1 MLSRS
6 NDVAWVDD
14 TADQNDAVSWTRP
27 PPHPQQQPPPLDG
40 GDWYL
45 AAGHIITPPSEIGN
59 DALLLPSTLQT
70 TSSCSSQPQFDPLL
84 SSSSSQQQ
92 LPFFPFSAA
101 KSSLSSFYNNSP
113 FESNAYN
120 FCTEPGFLPPVHRT
134 EPGSCFEFPGFG
146 YSGLDGLDSNPTLF
160 GNRVKMLMPLEVGP
174 STGPGPVEPSLFQK
188 RFMVRSSSTGSDKL
202 GELGGGFW
210 GGRGKRKRDDNG
222 NGDVEEDEVEGSF
235 GVSMV
240 NYDSDEQFEEGDV
253 GNNNNT
259 NNVTMN
265 HDNSI
270 NDDDN
275 GNFSNS
281 NTNSLVTGGGGSGK
295 GKGKRKGLPA
305 KNLMAERRRR
315 KKLNDRLYLLRSVVP
330 KISKMDRASI
340 LGDAIDYLKELLE
353 RISELH
359 NELESSNPGPLMPAS
374 SHPSTLIPP
383 TLPCRVKEEISPNS
397 LPVPKNQLARIEVSA
412 GEGRAVNI
420 HLFCAR
426 RPGLLLST
434 LEALE
439 NLGLDIQQG
448 VISCF
453 NGFALDIFRA
463 EQCREG
469 NEILPEQI
477 KAVLLDSAG
486 FHGVM

>member
-6 NDVAWVDD
+6 NGVAWMDATGDQHDD
-14 TADQNDAVSWTRP
+14 ASWARAP
-27 PPHPQQQPPPLDG
+27 PAQPLDG

-45 AAGHIITPPSEIGN
+45 TGGHIINPPPQFSSEIGN
-59 DALLLPSTLQT
+59 DNFILPSTLQT
-70 TSSCSSQPQFDPLL
+70 VSSCSSQPHFDL

-92 LPFFPFSAA
+92 LPFFPF
-101 KSSLSSFYNNSP
+101 LSNNP
-113 FESNAYN
+113 FESPAFN
-120 FCTEPGFLPPVHRT
+120 FSSEPGFLPPVQHS
-134 EPGSCFEFPGFG
+134 EPGPCFELPGFG
-146 YSGLDGLDSNPTLF
+146 YPGLDGLDPNPGFF

-174 STGPGPVEPSLFQK
+174 MVGLGPGEPNLFQK
-188 RFMVRSSSTGSDKL
+188 RAMVRPGSTGSDKL
-202 GELGGGFW
+202 GELGVRFL
-210 GGRGKRKRDDNG
+210 GGRGKRKRGD
-222 NGDVEEDEVEGSF
+222 GDVEEDEVEGSF
-235 GVSMV
+235 GVSMI
-240 NYDSDEQFEEGDV
+240 NYDSDEQFEEDEGGGD
-253 GNNNNT
+253 GNNINNISMNNDN
-259 NNVTMN
+259 NNV
-265 HDNSI
+265 
-270 NDDDN
+270 NDDDDDIN
-275 GNFSNS
+275 GNFSKS
-281 NTNSLVTGGGGSGK
+281 NTNSIVTSGGGGGGK
-295 GKGKRKGLPA
+295 EKGKRKGLPA

-359 NELESSNPGPLMPAS
+359 NELESGNSSSMMPTS
-374 SHPSTLIPP
+374 LHPSTLVPP
-383 TLPCRVKEEISPNS
+383 TLPCRVKEELSPNS
-397 LPVPKNQLARIEVSA
+397 LPVPKNQLARIEVNA
-412 GEGRAVNI
+412 GDGRAVNV
-420 HLFCAR
+420 HMFCAR

-434 LEALE
+434 IRSLD
-439 NLGLDIQQG
+439 NLGLDIQQA

-469 NEILPEQI
+469 NEVLPEQI

>member
-188 RFMVRSSSTGSDKL
+188 RFMVR
-202 GELGGGFW
+202 
-210 GGRGKRKRDDNG
+210 
-222 NGDVEEDEVEGSF
+222 
-235 GVSMV
+235 
-240 NYDSDEQFEEGDV
+240 
-253 GNNNNT
+253 
-259 NNVTMN
+259 
-265 HDNSI
+265 
-270 NDDDN
+270 
-275 GNFSNS
+275 
-281 NTNSLVTGGGGSGK
+281 LVTGGGGSGK

-315 KKLNDRLYLLRSVVP
+315 KKLNDRLYLLRPVHLRIVVDWSGAYLVVLLDGWGG
-330 KISKMDRASI
+330 ISNGKGGTLEGLWRLGSAKLHWINLLPCSLALPGLSGVLCQQMILLVLDWMDRASI